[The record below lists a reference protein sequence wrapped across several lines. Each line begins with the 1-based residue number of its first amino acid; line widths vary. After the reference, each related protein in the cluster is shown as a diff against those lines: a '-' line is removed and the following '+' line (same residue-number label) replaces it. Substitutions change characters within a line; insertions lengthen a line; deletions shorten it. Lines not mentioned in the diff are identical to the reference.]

1 MRYLLKPQ
9 FFIISVIAIILLG
22 LGTWAL
28 SFGINPFL
36 NPQVLPDRTQASTA
50 AIITERGKIRIGVRQ
65 DVKPFGF
72 LDQTGQLVG
81 FDIDLAREFAKRWLG
96 DATAIELV
104 PVSSA
109 DRIPRL
115 TAGDV
120 DLLLAAMPHKRER
133 DALIDFSDPYFVD
146 GQTLLVRND
155 SGIATFADLRDKTV
169 AALQDAP
176 TIPTLEQLAGKQALN
191 VTLVTFPAYPEALL
205 ALQNGA
211 VDALTAD
218 AVTLAQFAQSAT
230 NLRLLGQRLT
240 QEYYGIGLPQGDSQL
255 RAMVNFTLQDMKADG
270 TYDSL
275 YRHWFPSDEPLAIE
289 IAPGQWPYKEISQLP
304 AEPVQ
309 INPPRIETVLQQGR
323 LIAAVH
329 KDFWPFSSLDST
341 GNRVG
346 FDLDL
351 VREFAR
357 RWLGDEN
364 AVEFVVDE
372 PAAQIQR
379 LVNGEVD
386 LIAAALVEQREWA
399 EQIDFSQTYIGAPVV
414 SLPLT
419 IGLPQ
424 RDPAYRE
431 LVNVTLQE
439 MKADGSYDAIYH
451 KWFGSDAADYPL
463 VVLPG
468 DASYLLS
475 ALNSSTLTP
484 RIKAVS
490 ESAIARVR
498 QRENTLRVGVTTDL
512 PPFGVRNQNGQFNG
526 FDIDLINAVA
536 QDWSVRVEYVP
547 VTPVD
552 RIAKLLSGDIDLL
565 AGGLQRNKMQEAEID
580 FSQTY
585 FVGGASLL
593 VARTSDVQGITQLQN
608 RTVAIVENSSAS
620 EQLQALAEANGIT
633 VEIVGYSSLDQAL
646 AALRSGTVAGIL
658 GDVVLFSQV
667 NRDEFTTLDNLFNAM
682 PYGFG
687 LPSGDSYFNN
697 LVNITL
703 QKLKSSGVY
712 DQIYRKWFGAG
723 ATAYAIEVLPG
734 KWPYRFSES
743 PTELDLPVRSK
754 VEQIQ
759 NRRQIVAGVF
769 YDYAPFGFLDAN
781 AQPQGFDIDI
791 ARELA
796 TRWLGDANAVE
807 FVPITFADGPQKLA
821 AGEIDLIAATLPH
834 LQDRE
839 EAIDY
844 SQTHYMGEYALL
856 VRNDGQITTAAAL
869 NNKVVAALQGSP
881 IVDNMQQIANQ
892 QQLNISVLPF
902 QALAPAFEALRAGQV
917 NALAATRATLE
928 RLAAQESTMTV
939 LAGVFPNQPYGL
951 GIPNYDGRFQDLVN
965 FTLQEMAADGA
976 YDRIYRKW
984 FPTGA
989 PVAIERW
996 PGATYLGLDMIPMI
1010 YVPTGEFMRGFAGG
1024 FPDER
1029 FEQRVTLDQFY
1040 IDRYE
1045 VTNRQYAECV
1055 QAGRCALPRLPR
1067 SVNFANYYASSEYG
1081 NYPVI
1086 WVTWNDAVD
1095 YCSFRGKRLPTEAE
1109 WEKAGRGAQGNL
1121 YPWGNE
1127 EPTNQANFNYAAQDV
1142 APVGAFA
1149 GDVSSFGVYDLAGNV
1164 REWVSDWYQW
1174 DYYATAPQSNPT
1186 GPGVGVTKVLRGGS
1200 WNDIAIYIRATSR
1213 KNFLPESF
1221 DSNLGFRCASSTFPP
1236 SK

>member
-9 FFIISVIAIILLG
+9 FFIISVIAILLLG

-28 SFGINPFL
+28 QSIPNPFL
-36 NPQVLPDRTQASTA
+36 NPPMLPDRAQASTA
-50 AIITERGKIRIGVRQ
+50 AIITERGRIRIGVRQ
-65 DVKPFGF
+65 DVRPFGF
-72 LDQTGQLVG
+72 LDETGQLTG
-81 FDIDLAREFAKRWLG
+81 FDIDIAREFAKRWLG
-96 DATAIELV
+96 DANAVELV
-104 PVSSA
+104 PVSAA

-120 DLLLAAMPHKRER
+120 DLLIAAMPHKRER

-155 SGIATFADLRDKTV
+155 SGITTLADLRDKAV

-176 TIPTLEQLAGKQALN
+176 TIATLEQLAGRQA
-191 VTLVTFPAYPEALL
+191 VAIKIVTFPAYPEALT

-218 AVTLAQFAQSAT
+218 AVTLDQFAQNVT
-230 NLRLLGQRLT
+230 NLRLLGERLT
-240 QEYYGIGLPQGDSQL
+240 QEYYGIGLPQGDSKL

-275 YRHWFPSDEPLAIE
+275 YRHWFPNDEPLAIE
-289 IAPGQWPYKEISQLP
+289 IAPGQWPYHQIHQLP

-309 INPPRIETVLQQGR
+309 IDPSRIETVLQRGR
-323 LIAAVH
+323 LLAAVH
-329 KDFWPFSSLDST
+329 QDFWPFSSLDST

-372 PAAQIQR
+372 PAKQIQR
-379 LVNGEVD
+379 LVSGEVD

-424 RDPAYRE
+424 HDPAYRE
-431 LVNVTLQE
+431 LINITLQE
-439 MKADGSYDAIYH
+439 MKADGSYDTIYH
-451 KWFGSDAADYPL
+451 KWFGPEAANYPL

-468 DASYLLS
+468 DAGYLLS
-475 ALNSSTLTP
+475 TLNDSTLTP

-490 ESAIARVR
+490 ESAIARIR
-498 QRENTLRVGVTTDL
+498 QRENVVRVGVTSDL
-512 PPFGVRNQNGQFNG
+512 PPFGVRNQNGQFAG
-526 FDIDLINAVA
+526 FDIDLVNALA
-536 QDWSVRVEYVP
+536 EDWAVRVEYIP
-547 VTPVD
+547 VTSGD

-565 AGGLQRNKMQEAEID
+565 AGGLQRNKAQEADID

-593 VARTSDVQGITQLQN
+593 VARNSDVQGITQLQN

-633 VEIVGYSSLDQAL
+633 LEISGYPSLAGAL
-646 AALRSGTVAGIL
+646 AALRSGAVAGIL

-667 NRDEFTTLDNLFNAM
+667 NRDEFATLDNLFNAM

-703 QKLKSSGVY
+703 QKLKSSGAY

-723 ATAYAIEVLPG
+723 ATPYAIEVLPG
-734 KWPYRFSES
+734 QWPYRFSES
-743 PTELDLPVRSK
+743 PTTLDLPVRSK

-759 NRRQIVAGVF
+759 NRGQIVAGVF

-781 AQPQGFDIDI
+781 TQLQGFDIAI

-796 TRWLGDANAVE
+796 TRWLGDANAIE

-821 AGEIDLIAATLPH
+821 AGEIDLIAAALPH

-844 SQTHYMGEYALL
+844 SQTYYVGEYALL

-869 NNKVVAALQGSP
+869 NNKVVAVLQGSP
-881 IVDNMQQIANQ
+881 VVESIQQLANQ
-892 QQLNISVLPF
+892 QKLSVSILPSNE
-902 QALAPAFEALRAGQV
+902 LAPAFKALRDGKAD
-917 NALAATRATLE
+917 ALAATRVVLE
-928 RLAAQESTMTV
+928 RLAAQEPSLTL
-939 LAGVFPNQPYGL
+939 LAGLFPSQPYGL

-976 YDRIYRKW
+976 YERIYRQW
-984 FPTGA
+984 FPTGT

-996 PGATYLGLDMIPMI
+996 PGATYLGLDMIPMTH
-1010 YVPTGEFMRGFAGG
+1010 VPAGEFVRGYAGG

-1029 FEQRVTLDQFY
+1029 FEQSLSLDEFY

-1109 WEKAGRGAQGNL
+1109 WEKAARGAQGNL
-1121 YPWGNE
+1121 YPWGNDA
-1127 EPTNQANFNYAAQDV
+1127 PTNQANFNYAAQDV

-1149 GDVSSFGVYDLAGNV
+1149 GDLSSFGAYDLAGNV

-1174 DYYATAPQSNPT
+1174 DYYAIAPQTDPT

-1200 WNDIAIYIRATSR
+1200 WNDIDIYIRATSR

>member
-9 FFIISVIAIILLG
+9 FFIVSVIAITLLG

-28 SFGINPFL
+28 QLIPNPFL
-36 NPQVLPDRTQASTA
+36 NPQPLPDRTQASTA
-50 AIITERGKIRIGVRQ
+50 AIITQRGKIRIGVRQ
-65 DVKPFGF
+65 DVRPFGF
-72 LDQTGQLVG
+72 LDDAGQLAG

-96 DATAIELV
+96 DPTAVELV

-120 DLLLAAMPHKRER
+120 DLLIAAMPHKRER

-155 SGIATFADLRDKTV
+155 SGITAFTDLRDKTV

-176 TIPTLEQLAGKQALN
+176 TIPTLEQLADKQGMN
-191 VTLVTFPAYPEALL
+191 VKVVTFPAYPEALT

-218 AVTLAQFAQSAT
+218 AVTLDQFAQNVS

-270 TYDSL
+270 TYDSF
-275 YRHWFPSDEPLAIE
+275 YHHWFPNDEPLAIE
-289 IAPGQWPYKEISQLP
+289 IAPGQWPYQQISQLA

-309 INPPRIETVLQQGR
+309 LKPSRIETVLQRGR
-323 LIAAVH
+323 LLAAVH
-329 KDFWPFSSLDST
+329 RDFWPFSSLDST
-341 GNRVG
+341 GKRVG
-346 FDLDL
+346 FDLDIMH
-351 VREFAR
+351 EFAR

-364 AVEFVVDE
+364 AVDFVVDE
-372 PAAQIQR
+372 PAKQIQR
-379 LVNGEVD
+379 LANGEVD

-419 IGLPQ
+419 IGLPPH
-424 RDPAYRE
+424 DPTYRE
-431 LVNVTLQE
+431 LVNITLQE

-451 KWFGSDAADYPL
+451 KWFGADAANYPL

-468 DASYLLS
+468 DAGYLLS
-475 ALNSSTLTP
+475 TLNNNSLTP

-490 ESAIARVR
+490 ESAIARIR
-498 QRENTLRVGVTTDL
+498 QRENVLRVGVTTDL
-512 PPFGVRNQNGQFNG
+512 PPFSVRDPKGQFTG
-526 FDIDLINAVA
+526 FDVDLVNALA
-536 QDWSVRVEYVP
+536 QDWTVRVEYVP
-547 VTPVD
+547 VTPID

-565 AGGLQRNKMQEAEID
+565 AGGLQRNKTQEADID

-585 FVGGASLL
+585 FLGGASLL
-593 VARTSDVQGITQLQN
+593 VARNGDVQGIAQLQN

-620 EQLQALAEANGIT
+620 EQLQALAEANGVSVTIN
-633 VEIVGYSSLDQAL
+633 GYPSLEAAL
-646 AALRSGTVAGIL
+646 AALRSGGVAGIL

-667 NRDEFTTLDNLFNAM
+667 NRDEFATLDNLFNAM

-703 QKLKSSGVY
+703 QKLKTSGVY
-712 DQIYRKWFGAG
+712 DQIYHKWFGAG
-723 ATAYAIEVLPG
+723 ATPYALEVLPG
-734 KWPYRFSES
+734 QWPYHFSES
-743 PTELDLPVRSK
+743 PTKLDLPVRSK
-754 VEQIQ
+754 VEQMQ
-759 NRRQIVAGVF
+759 SRGQIVAGVF

-781 AQPQGFDIDI
+781 AQSQGFDIDI

-821 AGEIDLIAATLPH
+821 AGEIDLIAAALPH
-834 LQDRE
+834 LQDRD

-844 SQTHYMGEYALL
+844 SQTYYVGEYALL
-856 VRNDGQITTAAAL
+856 VRNDGQITTPVAL
-869 NNKVVAALQGSP
+869 NGKVIAALQGSSV
-881 IVDNMQQIANQ
+881 VDSIQQLANQ
-892 QQLNISVLPF
+892 QQLSVNILPF
-902 QALAPAFEALRAGQV
+902 QSLPPAFAALKAGQV
-917 NALAATRATLE
+917 NALAATRAVLE
-928 RLAAQESTMTV
+928 RLAAQEPTMTV
-939 LAGVFPNQPYGL
+939 LAGLFPSQPYGL

-984 FPTGA
+984 FPTGT

-996 PGATYLGLDMIPMI
+996 PGTTYLGLDMIPMVS
-1010 YVPTGEFMRGFAGG
+1010 VPAGEFIRGYASG

-1029 FEQRVTLDQFY
+1029 FEQSLFLDKFY

-1095 YCSFRGKRLPTEAE
+1095 YCSFRGKRLLTEAE
-1109 WEKAGRGAQGNL
+1109 WEKAARGTQGNL
-1121 YPWGNE
+1121 YPWGNDA
-1127 EPTNQANFNYAAQDV
+1127 PTNQANFNYAAQDV
-1142 APVGAFA
+1142 APVGAYA
-1149 GDVSSFGVYDLAGNV
+1149 SDVSSFGVYDMAGNV

-1200 WNDIAIYIRATSR
+1200 WNDIDIYIRATSR

>member
-1 MRYLLKPQ
+1 MHYLLKPQ

-22 LGTWAL
+22 LGSWAL
-28 SFGINPFL
+28 QLIPNPFL
-36 NPQVLPDRTQASTA
+36 NPQTLPDRSQASTA
-50 AIITERGKIRIGVRQ
+50 AIITQRGKIRIGVRQ
-65 DVKPFGF
+65 DVRPFGYV
-72 LDQTGQLVG
+72 DDTGQVVG
-81 FDIDLAREFAKRWLG
+81 FDIDLAHEFAKRWLN
-96 DATAIELV
+96 DATAVELV
-104 PVSSA
+104 AVSSA

-120 DLLLAAMPHKRER
+120 DLLIAAMPHKRER

-155 SGIATFADLRDKTV
+155 SGITTFADLREKTV

-176 TIPTLEQLAGKQALN
+176 TIATLEQLADKQTIGLKIA
-191 VTLVTFPAYPEALL
+191 TFPAYPEALA
-205 ALQNGA
+205 ALQSGE

-218 AVTLAQFAQSAT
+218 AVTLAQFAQTTT

-255 RAMVNFTLQDMKADG
+255 RAMINFTLQDMKADG

-275 YRHWFPSDEPLAIE
+275 YRHWFPTDEPLAIE
-289 IAPGQWPYKEISQLP
+289 VAPGQWPYRDISQLP
-304 AEPVQ
+304 AEPIQ
-309 INPPRIETVLQQGR
+309 INQSRIETVLQRGR
-323 LIAAVH
+323 LIAAVQQ
-329 KDFWPFSSLDST
+329 DFWPFSSIDST

-364 AVEFVVDE
+364 AVEFIVDE
-372 PAAQIQR
+372 PASQIQR
-379 LVNGEVD
+379 LASGEVD

-424 RDPAYRE
+424 RDPTYRE
-431 LVNVTLQE
+431 LINITLQE
-439 MKADGSYDAIYH
+439 MKADGTYDTIYRQWFGAEAAIY
-451 KWFGSDAADYPL
+451 PL
-463 VVLPG
+463 TILSG
-468 DASYLLS
+468 DAGYLLS
-475 ALNSSTLTP
+475 SLNNATLTP

-490 ESAIARVR
+490 ESAIARIR
-498 QRENTLRVGVTTDL
+498 QRDNVLRVGIAANL
-512 PPFGVRNQNGQFNG
+512 PPFGYRDQNGQVVG
-526 FDIDLINAVA
+526 FDVDLINALA
-536 QDWSVRVEYVP
+536 QEWTVRVEYVP
-547 VTPVD
+547 VTAAERV
-552 RIAKLLSGDIDLL
+552 AKLISGEIDLL
-565 AGGLQRNKMQEAEID
+565 AAGLPRNKAQEADID

-585 FVGGASLL
+585 FVGGPTLL
-593 VARTSDVQGITQLQN
+593 VARDSDVQGIAQLQN
-608 RTVAIVENSSAS
+608 RVVAIVENSSAS
-620 EQLQALAEANGIT
+620 EQLQALAEANDIT
-633 VEIVGYSSLDQAL
+633 VEINGYTTLDEAL
-646 AALRSGTVAGIL
+646 AALRRGDAAGIL

-667 NRDEFTTLDNLFNAM
+667 NRDEFNTLNNLFNTI

-703 QKLKSSGVY
+703 QKLKGNGVY
-712 DQIYRKWFGAG
+712 DQLYRKWFG
-723 ATAYAIEVLPG
+723 TDVTPYALEVLPG
-734 KWPYRFSES
+734 QWPYRFSES
-743 PTELDLPVRSK
+743 PTTLDLPVRSK

-759 NRRQIVAGVF
+759 DRGKIIAGVF
-769 YDYAPFGFLDAN
+769 YDYQPFGFLDAN
-781 AQPQGFDIDI
+781 AELQGFDVDL

-796 TRWLGDANAVE
+796 TRWLGDAGAVE

-821 AGEIDLIAATLPH
+821 AGEIDLIAAALPH

-844 SQTHYMGEYALL
+844 SQTYYIGEYAML
-856 VRNDGQITTAAAL
+856 VRNDAQITTPDAL
-869 NNKVVAALQGSP
+869 NGKVVAALQGSA
-881 IVDNMQQIANQ
+881 VVESMQQLANQ
-892 QQLNISVLPF
+892 QNFSINILPF
-902 QALAPAFEALRAGQV
+902 QALTPAFEALKAGQV
-917 NALAATRATLE
+917 NALAATRVVLE
-928 RLAAQESTMTV
+928 RLAAQEPSLTV
-939 LAGVFPNQPYGL
+939 LAGLFPGQPYGL

-965 FTLQEMAADGA
+965 FTLQEMATDGA
-976 YDRIYRKW
+976 YARLYRKW
-984 FPTGA
+984 FPTGT
-989 PVAIERW
+989 PVAIELW
-996 PGATYLGLDMIPMI
+996 PGATYLELDMIPMARI
-1010 YVPTGEFMRGFAGG
+1010 PTGEFIRGYAGG

-1029 FEQRVTLDQFY
+1029 LEQTLTLDEFY

-1109 WEKAGRGAQGNL
+1109 WEKAARGTQGNL
-1121 YPWGNE
+1121 YPWGND
-1127 EPTNQANFNYAAQDV
+1127 EPTNQPNFNYAAQDV
-1142 APVGAFA
+1142 APVGAFT
-1149 GDVSSFGVYDLAGNV
+1149 GDISSFGVYDLAGNV
-1164 REWVSDWYQW
+1164 REWVADWYQW
-1174 DYYATAPQSNPT
+1174 DYYATAPPNNPT

-1200 WNDIAIYIRATSR
+1200 WNDIAIYIRSTSR